1 VNGQNG
7 HFERVKAG
15 DLITDDLMNRILDKL
30 DSLEARVSKLE
41 VVGPGGSV
49 VAITDI
55 FPAGSLQIGQEVQ
68 VLGRNFVLPV
78 TLNTVSVDGIIIQGF
93 NPGSDNTRLIF
104 NIPAIQGAPKDV
116 ILKITNQNGRDFRTI
131 NILPSSL
138 SGNIDVSWLS
148 VTPQTITQNQ
158 PATFLYQLESR
169 ATAPAKFTISPVV
182 SIPSWQSNLQVLD
195 SSLNIIPSGQ
205 IELAPLQQKQFNIRI
220 NPIPD
225 GTNGT
230 NFSLLVDVSAQGL
243 MGSSGPRNF
252 TVGQAAQQPDSSITF
267 TRNFVNPSSALIP
280 GTGTNPDT
288 IQLKQGTTATVGLS
302 AVLTVAG
309 TYDVTILPAPLP
321 TGWSIAPT
329 FDSPAEFTVNPGDLS
344 AVPVAKT
351 PKYTVSPQAGAASSR
366 IEIHIKRQGASSDQF
381 IPFALALLQ

>member
-1 VNGQNG
+1 MNGQNG

-230 NFSLLVDVSAQGL
+230 NFSLV
-243 MGSSGPRNF
+243 
-252 TVGQAAQQPDSSITF
+252 
-267 TRNFVNPSSALIP
+267 
-280 GTGTNPDT
+280 
-288 IQLKQGTTATVGLS
+288 
-302 AVLTVAG
+302 
-309 TYDVTILPAPLP
+309 
-321 TGWSIAPT
+321 
-329 FDSPAEFTVNPGDLS
+329 
-344 AVPVAKT
+344 
-351 PKYTVSPQAGAASSR
+351 
-366 IEIHIKRQGASSDQF
+366 
-381 IPFALALLQ
+381 